1 MTHSPS
7 LQTLWQDRS
16 VAGQGLVEPLLRYAR
31 RPDVIILAV
40 PRGGVPVAYEVATA
54 LHVRLDLLV
63 VRKLGI
69 PSQPEFAMGAIASGG
84 IHLRNEEVLRAHSID
99 QGSYDAVV
107 AQETRELTR
116 REQVYRGTRAPL
128 QLKDQVVILI
138 DDGLATGASMR
149 AAIQAVQLQAP
160 ARIVV
165 AVPVAPL
172 DTVETLRCIVNEVIC
187 PLIPERMMSIGYW
200 YSSFPQTTDEDV
212 IELLQRAWQRE
223 SAEGRSVERF
233 RLRVPRQCSASLIE
247 LHPAPGESLSF
258 VNKACTAL
266 SEGVWTR
273 YALATDAAHG
283 GL

>member
-1 MTHSPS
+1 MSYSPS

-16 VAGQGLVEPLLRYAR
+16 VAGQSLVEPLLRYAH
-31 RPDVIILAV
+31 RPDVIILAL

-54 LHVRLDLLV
+54 LQVRLDLMV
-63 VRKLGI
+63 VRKLGM

-84 IHLRNEEVLRAHSID
+84 IQIRNEEVLRAHSID
-99 QGSYDAVV
+99 QDSYDAVV
-107 AQETRELTR
+107 AREARELSR

-138 DDGLATGASMR
+138 DDGLATGASML
-149 AAIQAVQLQAP
+149 AAIQAVQVQAP

-200 YSSFPQTTDEDV
+200 YSNFPQTTDAEV

-223 SAEGRSVERF
+223 STEA
-233 RLRVPRQCSASLIE
+233 
-247 LHPAPGESLSF
+247 HPL
-258 VNKACTAL
+258 
-266 SEGVWTR
+266 
-273 YALATDAAHG
+273 
-283 GL
+283 

>member
-1 MTHSPS
+1 MSYSPS

-16 VAGQGLVEPLLRYAR
+16 VAGQSLVEPLLRYAR
-31 RPDVIILAV
+31 RPDVIILAL

-54 LHVRLDLLV
+54 LQVRLDLMV

-84 IHLRNEEVLRAHSID
+84 IQIRNEEVLRAHSID
-99 QGSYDAVV
+99 QDSYDAVV
-107 AQETRELTR
+107 ARETRELSR

-138 DDGLATGASMR
+138 DDGLATGASML
-149 AAIQAVQLQAP
+149 AAIQAVQVQAP

-200 YSSFPQTTDEDV
+200 YSNFPQTTDTEV

-223 SAEGRSVERF
+223 STEA
-233 RLRVPRQCSASLIE
+233 
-247 LHPAPGESLSF
+247 HPL
-258 VNKACTAL
+258 
-266 SEGVWTR
+266 
-273 YALATDAAHG
+273 
-283 GL
+283 

>member
-1 MTHSPS
+1 MSYSPS

-16 VAGQGLVEPLLRYAR
+16 VAGQSLVEPLLRYAH
-31 RPDVIILAV
+31 RPDVIILAL

-54 LHVRLDLLV
+54 LQVRLDLMV
-63 VRKLGI
+63 VRKLGM

-84 IHLRNEEVLRAHSID
+84 IQIRNEEVLRAHSID
-99 QGSYDAVV
+99 QDSYDAVV
-107 AQETRELTR
+107 ARETRELSR

-138 DDGLATGASMR
+138 DDGLATGASML
-149 AAIQAVQLQAP
+149 AAIQAVQVQAP

-200 YSSFPQTTDEDV
+200 YSNFPQTTDAEV

-223 SAEGRSVERF
+223 STEA
-233 RLRVPRQCSASLIE
+233 
-247 LHPAPGESLSF
+247 HPL
-258 VNKACTAL
+258 
-266 SEGVWTR
+266 
-273 YALATDAAHG
+273 
-283 GL
+283 